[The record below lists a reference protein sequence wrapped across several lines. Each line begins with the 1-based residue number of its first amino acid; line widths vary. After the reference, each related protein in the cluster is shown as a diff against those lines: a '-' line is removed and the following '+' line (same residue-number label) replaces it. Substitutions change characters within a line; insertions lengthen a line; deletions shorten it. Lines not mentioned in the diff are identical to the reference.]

1 MDLNHVVQMV
11 GYTEDAWI
19 VRNSWGTGWEQ
30 CSGADGLDSHDSHG
44 LGGVD
49 EFAHYQDDGVDAPE
63 DGGAIGQKW
72 VSSCTFAGTWRF

>member
-30 CSGADGLDSHDSHG
+30 WC
-44 LGGVD
+44 
-49 EFAHYQDDGVDAPE
+49 
-63 DGGAIGQKW
+63 
-72 VSSCTFAGTWRF
+72 

>member
-1 MDLNHVVQMV
+1 MVQMV

-49 EFAHYQDDGVDAPE
+49 GFAY
-63 DGGAIGQKW
+63 
-72 VSSCTFAGTWRF
+72 F